1 MGTHPCCC
9 ATAGATATTFST
21 SSSWGIRATGTPWGR
36 ASAYSREACRRF
48 AKSPVEAVI
57 FLKATRVESVEV
69 SWPSGQKQTF
79 RGLDVDKFYTI
90 EEGRDQIGPQR
101 FLRRAQTM
109 KRDSQP

>member
-1 MGTHPCCC
+1 VGHKSNRDAMG
-9 ATAGATATTFST
+9 ARIRVFAGGLSQ
-21 SSSWGIRATGTPWGR
+21 IREVAGGGSYLSQSDLR
-36 ASAYSREACRRF
+36 AHF
-48 AKSPVEAVI
+48 G
-57 FLKATRVESVEV
+57 LGKAARVESVEV

-109 KRDSQP
+109 KRDSQS